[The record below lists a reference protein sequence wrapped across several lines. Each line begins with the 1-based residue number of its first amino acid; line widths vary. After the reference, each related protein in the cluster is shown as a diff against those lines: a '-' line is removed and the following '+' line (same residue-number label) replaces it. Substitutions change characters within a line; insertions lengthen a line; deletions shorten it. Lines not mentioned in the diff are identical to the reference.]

1 MQFNEILYNV
11 WYVKPDASR
20 PSNILSMNHLNT
32 NLILQMSLF
41 ITLKYL
47 ELEFK
52 VLHNKQTKNK
62 VLKVI
67 YSTELANK

>member
-1 MQFNEILYNV
+1 
-11 WYVKPDASR
+11 
-20 PSNILSMNHLNT
+20 
-32 NLILQMSLF
+32 MSLF